1 MALHV
6 GDTVTDCTFLR
17 PDATP
22 VKLSEFKSGP
32 LVIIFLR
39 HLA

>member
-1 MALHV
+1 MMLIDKV
-6 GDTVTDCTFLR
+6 DIGLVLQTERGPDIPLR
-17 PDATP
+17 D
-22 VKLSEFKSGP
+22 LLSGP